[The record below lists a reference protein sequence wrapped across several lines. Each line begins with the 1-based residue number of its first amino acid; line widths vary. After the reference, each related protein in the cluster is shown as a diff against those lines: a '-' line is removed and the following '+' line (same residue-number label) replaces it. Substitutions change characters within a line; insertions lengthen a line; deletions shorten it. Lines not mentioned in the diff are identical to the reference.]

1 MSSTRGREA
10 RLYDSPCPSVH
21 PEGILSILPLVAL
34 LLAPGRPAEVYFEQ
48 RTYMREDGAAPGPGV
63 LSRVWFAGSRMRM
76 EAGDAPGGPALVLRL
91 DEGRAW
97 RIEPERKIALEIDP
111 ARLRARAHMDASVAG
126 DLMGGSEEGSARTTP
141 LPAGKTVA
149 GYACRGFRIKASSLV
164 MDVFVTDAVPL
175 TVEAFAD
182 FVEWSGASQSLGG
195 LLQEIR
201 RLPGFPLETHTRVT
215 VLGQVRE
222 TVSTVTK
229 VRVGPHPAAVFEVP
243 SGYRIE
249 KEAANQ
255 ED

>member
-1 MSSTRGREA
+1 
-10 RLYDSPCPSVH
+10 
-21 PEGILSILPLVAL
+21 
-34 LLAPGRPAEVYFEQ
+34 
-48 RTYMREDGAAPGPGV
+48 
-63 LSRVWFAGSRMRM
+63 MRM
-76 EAGDAPGGPALVLRL
+76 EAGDVAGGPALVLRL
-91 DEGRAW
+91 DKAQAY
-97 RIEPERKIALEIDP
+97 RIEPERKVAFEIDP

-141 LPAGKTVA
+141 LPSGKTVA
-149 GYACRGFRIKASSLV
+149 GYACRGFRIKAPSLV
-164 MDVFVTDAVPL
+164 MDVFVTDALPV
-175 TVEAFAD
+175 TVESFAD
-182 FVEWSGASQSLGG
+182 FLEWSGASQSLGG

-229 VRVGPHPAAVFEVP
+229 VKVGAHPPAVFEVP

-249 KEAANQ
+249 KEANQ

>member
-1 MSSTRGREA
+1 MIALIDSS
-10 RLYDSPCPSVH
+10 S
-21 PEGILSILPLVAL
+21 PEGILSLLPLIAL
-34 LLAPGRPAEVYFEQ
+34 LLAPARPAGVYFEQ
-48 RTYMREDGAAPGPGV
+48 RTYAREDGAAPGPGV

-91 DEGRAW
+91 DTGQAY
-97 RIEPERKIALEIDP
+97 RIEPERKVALEIDP

-126 DLMGGSEEGSARTTP
+126 DLMGGSEEGSARTSS

-149 GYACRGFRIKASSLV
+149 GYPCRGYRIKAPSLV
-164 MDVFVTDAVPL
+164 MDVFVTDALPL
-175 TVEAFAD
+175 TVDAFAD
-182 FVEWSGASQSLGG
+182 FLEWSGASQSLGG
-195 LLQEIR
+195 LIQEIR
-201 RLPGFPLETHTRVT
+201 RLPGFPMETHTRVT

-229 VRVGPHPAAVFEVP
+229 VKVGPHPAAVFEVP